1 MREDSLKR
9 QSEERAYGSWKLD
22 MPGERGKVILQCLV
36 FVDFISQDLVRR
48 TRGHLGLILRM
59 KKEEMGKYMTYF

>member
-9 QSEERAYGSWKLD
+9 QSEERAYRSWKLD
-22 MPGERGKVILQCLV
+22 IPGERGKVILQCSV
-36 FVDFISQDLVRR
+36 CVDFISRDVVRR

-59 KKEEMGKYMTYF
+59 KEEEMGKYRTYF